1 MYEDKQA
8 IHIFSHT
15 RRGKPCQ
22 KRRCHSRVFWL
33 GCFTENVLTVLS
45 FFLWAHRTFD
55 FCRYHYS
62 ALSFCDV
69 LVESLEKALRKWE
82 ALPGELGHT
91 PSEMMQDDPSAAGKG
106 LIFGAKKLLLQCS
119 LGIPMA
125 ASVPRSWEHSGFWW
139 YLKYL
144 KDRLSLSKPSSDDES
159 MDDRV
164 WFRFQILCVDRN
176 RAWPCRPRVIY
187 IATPK
192 PFIIWWSPRTTLF
205 SNFDF

>member
-1 MYEDKQA
+1 MRSWRFEPKSFWLCSWALNHDTVFLLVSLSVKWGLFYFCHSQMYEDKQA
-8 IHIFSHT
+8 VHIFSHT

-69 LVESLEKALRKWE
+69 SVESLEKALRKWE

-164 WFRFQILCVDRN
+164 W
-176 RAWPCRPRVIY
+176 
-187 IATPK
+187 
-192 PFIIWWSPRTTLF
+192 
-205 SNFDF
+205 